1 MPTSHNAAN
10 DPAGTIAADL
20 GATVITGAAGGMGR
34 ASAERLAAP
43 GRRLILC
50 DLREESLA
58 EVAGVVKERG
68 AQVDLIA
75 GDICDSGFSASL
87 TERLGDSAIGALIHT
102 AGLSPTM
109 AEAARILEV
118 NLFATRRLVDGL
130 RQRMAPGGSM
140 VLISSCSAY
149 MIPPGAF
156 GGELKTW
163 LETSSQDELLA
174 AAQTPESAYPA
185 SKRGI
190 IALVAHEA
198 AGFGAAGVRI
208 NSIAPGFIDTAMSR
222 AEMKVSE
229 QMVAMIGQV
238 PLGRLGD
245 ADEIAKVAEF
255 LCSPAA
261 SYVTGCDI
269 KVDGGILGRMGL

>member
-156 GGELKTW
+156 SGELKTW

-198 AGFGAAGVRI
+198 DRAGLHRHRHEPRRNEGQRANGRDDRAGAAGP
-208 NSIAPGFIDTAMSR
+208 PGRCRRDR
-222 AEMKVSE
+222 
-229 QMVAMIGQV
+229 QGRGV
-238 PLGRLGD
+238 PVLARCILRDRLRHQGRWGH
-245 ADEIAKVAEF
+245 
-255 LCSPAA
+255 PR
-261 SYVTGCDI
+261 T
-269 KVDGGILGRMGL
+269 DGSLAG

>member
-1 MPTSHNAAN
+1 MPTQTAPNV
-10 DPAGTIAADL
+10 PAGNVAADL

-34 ASAERLAAP
+34 ACAERFAAP
-43 GRRLILC
+43 GRRMILC
-50 DLREESLA
+50 DLREESLGEAA
-58 EVAGVVKERG
+58 EAAKGLG
-68 AQVDLIA
+68 AQVSLLG
-75 GDICDSGFSASL
+75 GDISDPGFPGAVL
-87 TERLGDSAIGALIHT
+87 DRLGDDRIGALIHT

-109 AEAARILEV
+109 AAAERILEV

-130 RQRMAPGGSM
+130 RERMAPGGSM

-149 MIPPGAF
+149 MIPQGAF
-156 GGELKTW
+156 AAELKEW
-163 LETSSQDELLA
+163 LDSGATEALRA
-174 AAQTPESAYPA
+174 VTPGPEMAYPA
-185 SKRGI
+185 SKRGV
-190 IALVAHEA
+190 IALVGHEA
-198 AGFGAAGVRI
+198 AAFGAAGVRI

-222 AEMKVSE
+222 AEMEVSE

-261 SYVTGCDI
+261 SYVSGCDI

>member
-1 MPTSHNAAN
+1 MMPETSNGAC
-10 DPAGTIAADL
+10 AADL

-34 ASAERLAAP
+34 ACAERFAAP

-50 DLREESLA
+50 DLREDSLDDA
-58 EVAGVVKERG
+58 ARAARAKG
-68 AQVDLIA
+68 ADVSLLG
-75 GDICDSGFSASL
+75 GDIVDPGFADAVV
-87 TERLGDSAIGALIHT
+87 ERLGGDRIGALVHT

-109 AEAARILEV
+109 AAADRILEV
-118 NLFATRRLVDGL
+118 NLFASRRLVDGL
-130 RQRMAPGGSM
+130 KERIAAGGSV

-156 GGELKTW
+156 AAELKAW
-163 LETSSQDELLA
+163 LETSHTDALLA
-174 AAQTPESAYPA
+174 TTPTPEMAYPA
-185 SKRGI
+185 SKRGV
-190 IALVAHEA
+190 IALVGHEA
-198 AGFGAAGVRI
+198 AELGAAGVRI

-222 AEMKVSE
+222 AEMQVSE
-229 QMVAMIGQV
+229 QMVAMIAQV

-261 SYVTGCDI
+261 SYVSGCDV

>member
-1 MPTSHNAAN
+1 MTTSSVLN
-10 DPAGTIAADL
+10 DPAGTVAADL

-34 ASAERLAAP
+34 ACAERFAAP

-50 DLREESLA
+50 DLREDSLDGAVAAASARGA
-58 EVAGVVKERG
+58 EVTPLG
-68 AQVDLIA
+68 
-75 GDICDSGFSASL
+75 GDICDPGFAEAVL
-87 TERLGDSAIGALIHT
+87 AQLGSDRIGALIHT

-109 AEAARILEV
+109 AAADRILEV
-118 NLFATRRLVDGL
+118 NLFATRRLVDAL
-130 RQRMAPGGSM
+130 RDRMAPGGSV

-156 GGELKTW
+156 ATELKAW
-163 LETSSQDELLA
+163 LELNSADALKA

-185 SKRGI
+185 SKRGV
-190 IALVAHEA
+190 IALVGHEA
-198 AGFGAAGVRI
+198 AGFGGTGVRI

-222 AEMKVSE
+222 AEMEVSA

-238 PLGRLGD
+238 PLGRLGE

-261 SYVTGCDI
+261 SYVTGCDL

>member
-1 MPTSHNAAN
+1 MPTSSALN
-10 DPAGTIAADL
+10 DPAGTIAADQ

-34 ASAERLAAP
+34 ACAERFAKP

-50 DLREESLA
+50 DMRDDSLSPAA
-58 EVAGVVKERG
+58 EAAAERG
-68 AQVDLIA
+68 AQVSVLG
-75 GDICDSGFSASL
+75 GDVTDPGFADEVTGL
-87 TERLGDSAIGALIHT
+87 LGDERIGALIHT

-109 AEAARILEV
+109 AAGARILEV
-118 NLFATRRLVDGL
+118 NLFATRRLVEGL
-130 RQRMAPGGSM
+130 RDRMAAGGSV

-156 GGELKTW
+156 AAELKDW
-163 LETSSQDELLA
+163 LEAGSPEALQA
-174 AAQTPESAYPA
+174 AAQTPESAYPV
-185 SKRGI
+185 SKRGV
-190 IALVAHEA
+190 IALVGHEA
-198 AGFGAAGVRI
+198 ARFGAAGVRI

-222 AEMKVSE
+222 AEMEVSA

-238 PLGRLGD
+238 PLGRLGE

-261 SYVTGCDI
+261 SYVTGCDV